1 MKKTLFV
8 LLCLL
13 ISLTAARG
21 GDKITT
27 TNPERL
33 PVQARKFLSE
43 HFSDTRIS
51 VIKIEP
57 KGSATTYDVLMENG
71 VAVAFNHKGMWTE
84 MDAKVGS
91 VPQSAIPADLLQYAR
106 DRFPGCEYRLPNETV
121 KIPKSNFRTVPNSC
135 SIRRESRSTGKKNR
149 ATIDG
154 RPAAP
159 RINTNR

>member
-13 ISLTAARG
+13 TLLTAGRS

-33 PVQARKFLSE
+33 PAQARKFLSE

-84 MDAKVGS
+84 MDARVGS
-91 VPQSAIPADLLQYAR
+91 VPQSAIPADILQYVKG
-106 DRFPGCEYRLPNETV
+106 RFPGSEIQAAERDGKNTEIKL
-121 KIPKSNFRTVPNSC
+121 SDRTKLTFNAKGEP
-135 SIRRESRSTGKKNR
+135 IDREKEQR
-149 ATIDG
+149 DD
-154 RPAAP
+154 
-159 RINTNR
+159 

>member
-84 MDAKVGS
+84 MDA
-91 VPQSAIPADLLQYAR
+91 
-106 DRFPGCEYRLPNETV
+106 RLPNEMV

>member
-51 VIKIEP
+51 IIKIEP

-71 VAVAFNHKGMWTE
+71 VAVAFNHKGMRTE

-91 VPQSAIPADLLQYAR
+91 VPQSAIPADILQYAR
-106 DRFPGCEYRLPNETV
+106 DRFPGCEVQAAKRDGKNTEIKL
-121 KIPKSNFRTVPNSC
+121 SNRTELMFNAKGEP
-135 SIRRESRSTGKKNR
+135 IDREKE
-149 ATIDG
+149 
-154 RPAAP
+154 P
-159 RINTNR
+159 RDD

>member
-51 VIKIEP
+51 IIKIEP

-91 VPQSAIPADLLQYAR
+91 VPQ
-106 DRFPGCEYRLPNETV
+106 DR
-121 KIPKSNFRTVPNSC
+121 KSVV
-135 SIRRESRSTGKKNR
+135 
-149 ATIDG
+149 
-154 RPAAP
+154 
-159 RINTNR
+159 

>member
-1 MKKTLFV
+1 MKKTPFI

-13 ISLTAARG
+13 ISLTAAWG

-33 PVQARKFLSE
+33 PAPARKFLSD

-57 KGSATTYDVLMENG
+57 RGSATAYDVVMENG
-71 VAVAFNHKGMWTE
+71 VAVAFNHKGMWTG

-91 VPQSAIPADLLQYAR
+91 IPQSAIPADILQYVKNNFPEHQINAAER
-106 DRFPGCEYRLPNETV
+106 DGKNTEIKL
-121 KIPKSNFRTVPNSC
+121 SNRTELTFNAKGELVD
-135 SIRRESRSTGKKNR
+135 REKEVREN
-149 ATIDG
+149 
-154 RPAAP
+154 
-159 RINTNR
+159 